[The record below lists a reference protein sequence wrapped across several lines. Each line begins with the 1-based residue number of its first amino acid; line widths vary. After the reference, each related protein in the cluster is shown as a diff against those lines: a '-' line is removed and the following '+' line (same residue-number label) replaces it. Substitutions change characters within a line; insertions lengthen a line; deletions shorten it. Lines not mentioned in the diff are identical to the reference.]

1 MHHVSAAAPTHDAA
15 PTRVPTSLRSFATR
29 LPDLWS
35 SYVPGRAVSPRRR
48 ERLLSAAALGAGAT
62 RSARLHGSWAA
73 FLGDASDERVADPL
87 VVTIA
92 ASAARGSMRLDD
104 AVLAR
109 AGADAQRVAETAVAR
124 GILAAELEGAAERLV
139 DWRAGWRS
147 LRHDQGRSL
156 LADLC
161 TVVATSPLVV
171 ATALATMVLEA
182 ANHIAGPATPIDL
195 VGSRDDLFADVVAA
209 SLPGILASTPAR
221 LLVRALPVEV
231 ALGIVE
237 GDHTATLRFGS
248 GRVVVEPG
256 IAADAVAVL
265 DGGLVSMA
273 GNAAD
278 VVVREA
284 LTAEVTRRP
293 EGRR

>member
-1 MHHVSAAAPTHDAA
+1 MTTPRRRRCRLRCAASPPDCQTSGAATCLVARVS
-15 PTRVPTSLRSFATR
+15 S
-29 LPDLWS
+29 
-35 SYVPGRAVSPRRR
+35 RRR
-48 ERLLSAAALGAGAT
+48 ERLLSAAAIGAGAA
-62 RSARLHGSWAA
+62 RSARLHGSWAT
-73 FLGDASDERVADPL
+73 FLGDATDERTADPL
-87 VVTIA
+87 VATIE
-92 ASAARGSMRLDD
+92 ASAARGSMLLDD
-104 AVLAR
+104 AVLER
-109 AGADAQRVAETAVAR
+109 AGAAARRVAETAVAR
-124 GILAAELEGAAERLV
+124 GVLAGEIEGAAARLV

-156 LADLC
+156 LSDMC
-161 TVVATSPLVV
+161 TVLATSPLVA
-171 ATALATMVLEA
+171 ATALATTVLEA
-182 ANHIAGPATPIDL
+182 ANRVAGPDTRIDL

-231 ALGIVE
+231 VLGVVE
-237 GDHTATLRFGS
+237 GDHTATLRVGS

-265 DGGLVSMA
+265 DGGFVSMV

-284 LTAEVTRRP
+284 LTAELT
-293 EGRR
+293 